1 MRLIV
6 AELRSRLQYKIIVP
20 FLLLTLCVAL
30 AGSAIAFRLVAGSW
44 QERFSNQLAQVVRD
58 TNDSLVDQERANLLF
73 LQEAV
78 TAQANPSANAPAVA
92 DALAAGDDAALA
104 RALAPYFRNGL
115 QRPSVRL
122 DRLIAFDGSGKTRFD
137 WERSSAVAGDDHA
150 VNQPLDLART
160 WLVPRVLEADQ
171 DVLGDKFAGLI
182 TMPDT
187 RASYLGTISPVRQNE
202 QVVGGLIVAMR
213 VDSLADSLRERSQ
226 AAIIAVYG
234 GDGTALSST
243 LVPDEGLEAIKMSPA
258 SLAALRSGGDT
269 GSAVFG
275 VPVNAREYQF
285 AYSPLVVRDDTI
297 GILGVALSRDYVL
310 NAWADARQPL
320 AVLTISLM
328 IAIIA
333 LGVYIARLITAPLQE
348 LVATARAVTAGNLQQ
363 RSPVRSSDEVGLL
376 SHSFNTMTEH
386 LLQLY
391 EAVRDESSERAAIV
405 ESIVDGVVVCDIDGR
420 IRYANRAM
428 RLFLQL
434 GDDQPLPGFFH
445 QLPLEPLP
453 DNDTFGEH
461 RAGNLFSLN
470 QWIVRVSA
478 APVVAHDGA
487 RLGSVGVLQD
497 MTAEV
502 AVDRAK
508 TNFIATISHEL
519 RTPLTVLRGNA
530 DLLLRGLMGQLEPE
544 QRTLIETMR
553 SHSINM
559 TSLINNVIVI
569 AGIDSGSLVSDPE
582 ELDLRKVLEEVIWPL
597 RAQISAKE
605 LDLQLD
611 LPQDLPP
618 VHADLF
624 QLRTVL
630 TQLLD
635 NARRYTA
642 RGGIFV
648 RAQTVESMVRVDVS
662 DTGVGIPED
671 LHEHIFRRFVRG
683 DGVNAGINSAE
694 RGIGL
699 GLAIVKQLVERQ
711 GGRVW
716 LARTGDTGT
725 TLSFTLPYANAT
737 QRHINPTGD
746 GPHAAAA

>member
-1 MRLIV
+1 MRFIL

-30 AGSAIAFRLVAGSW
+30 AGSAVAFRLVAGSW
-44 QERFSNQLAQVVRD
+44 QERFSNQLAQVARD

-92 DALAAGDDAALA
+92 DALAQGDGAALA
-104 RALAPYFRNGL
+104 RALDPYFRNGV

-122 DRLIAFDGSGKTRFD
+122 DRLIAFDRAGKTRFD
-137 WERSSAVAGDDHA
+137 WERPLDSSGGDH
-150 VNQPLDLART
+150 VVREPLDLART
-160 WLVPRVLEADQ
+160 WLVPRVLSADQ
-171 DVLGDKFAGLI
+171 DVRGDKFAGLI
-182 TMPDT
+182 AMPDT
-187 RASYLGTISPVRQNE
+187 QAYYLGTIAPVRQGT
-202 QVVGGLIVAMR
+202 QIVGGLIVAMR
-213 VDSLADSLRERSQ
+213 VDSLAEALRQRSQ
-226 AAIIAVYG
+226 AAIVAVYQ
-234 GDGTALSST
+234 GDGTALAST
-243 LVPDEGLEAIKMSPA
+243 LAPVEGLDALNMSRD
-258 SLAALRSGGDT
+258 SLEELRRSGDT
-269 GSAVFG
+269 GGAVFG
-275 VPVNAREYQF
+275 VPVNARGYQF
-285 AYSPLVVRDDTI
+285 AYSPLRVRDDTI
-297 GILGVALSRDYVL
+297 GILAVALSRDYVL

-328 IAIIA
+328 LAIIM

-348 LVATARAVTAGNLQQ
+348 LVSAARAVTAGNLQR
-363 RSPVRSSDEVGLL
+363 RSSVRSGDEVGLL
-376 SHSFNTMTEH
+376 SQSFNSMTEH

-405 ESIVDGVVVCDIDGR
+405 ESIVDGVVVCDTDGR

-428 RLFLQL
+428 RQFLQL
-434 GDDQPLPGFFH
+434 ADEQPLPQFFH
-445 QLPLEPLP
+445 RLPLEPLP
-453 DNDTFGEH
+453 ESDTFGDQ
-461 RAGNLFSLN
+461 RAGNLFVLN

-478 APVVAHDGA
+478 APVIAHDGA
-487 RLGSVGVLQD
+487 RLGSVGVFQD

-508 TNFIATISHEL
+508 TNFIGTISHEL

-553 SHSINM
+553 THAINM
-559 TSLINNVIVI
+559 TSLVNNVIVI
-569 AGIDSGSLVSDPE
+569 AGIDSGSLVTDPE
-582 ELDLRKVLEEVIWPL
+582 ELDLRKVMEEVIWPL
-597 RAQISAKE
+597 RAQISAKG

-611 LPQDLPP
+611 LPDDLPA
-618 VHADLF
+618 VRADLF

-630 TQLLD
+630 TQLID

-648 RAQTVESMVRVDVS
+648 RALTADGMVRVDVS
-662 DTGVGIPED
+662 DTGAGIPAP
-671 LHEHIFRRFVRG
+671 LHEHLFRRFVRG
-683 DGVNAGINSAE
+683 DGANEGINSSE

-711 GGRVW
+711 GGEVW
-716 LARTGDTGT
+716 VARTGATGT
-725 TLSFTLPYANAT
+725 TLSFTVPYGDAT
-737 QRHINPTGD
+737 QRHINPPGD
-746 GPHAAAA
+746 EPHAAAA